1 MEIAALVLGIISLV
15 CSLIA
20 GPLSFIGS
28 LLAIIGIILGA
39 LGLKSGT
46 EKASKAKAGL
56 IMSIIALVLG
66 IIMSL
71 ACLVCIGATVSAIEE
86 MDWEGMEQGIEQGIE
101 DSVDKLEQELEENW
115 EELGLEF
122 EQLDEFIKSIEEGF
136 QSDVDKALDS
146 LTNI

>member
-86 MDWEGMEQGIEQGIE
+86 MDWEGMEQGIE
-101 DSVDKLEQELEENW
+101 DSVDKLEQEFEENW

-122 EQLDEFIKSIEEGF
+122 EQLDEFMKSIEEGF

>member
-86 MDWEGMEQGIEQGIE
+86 MDWEGMEQGIE
-101 DSVDKLEQELEENW
+101 DSVNKLEQEFEENW

-122 EQLDEFIKSIEEGF
+122 EQLDEFMKSIEEGF
-136 QSDVDKALDS
+136 QSDVDMALDS

>member
-86 MDWEGMEQGIEQGIE
+86 MDWEGMEQGIE
-101 DSVDKLEQELEENW
+101 DSVDKLEQEFEENW

-122 EQLDEFIKSIEEGF
+122 EQLDEFMKSIEEGV

>member
-86 MDWEGMEQGIEQGIE
+86 MDWEGMEQGIE
-101 DSVDKLEQELEENW
+101 DSVNKLEQEFEENW

-122 EQLDEFIKSIEEGF
+122 EQLDEFMKSIEEGF